1 MTTQRP
7 FMTTS
12 TTRRLGGALL
22 ALALGLVLPASASA
36 APITFEFMGQVT
48 ESAFATIPVGSAV
61 SGSYTFDDGLT
72 DQAPGDLSF
81 GFYGPVALTIT
92 FADSAFAD
100 GSSVSASDA
109 RIVILNNGDMTG
121 MADHYAVRF
130 GLPEQPTLTGSFA
143 GRGLIGGSLHRLE
156 DTAAEGPFT
165 SDSLPLTPPDLASL
179 PIDTSGVGFMP
190 EGTLV
195 RFTLTSLTLAAPE
208 TQTLTAAKDSFLR
221 KGAPDRNEG
230 ANPGLRLQAAG
241 DNRVVVAF
249 DPEAIDGFGNVTTA
263 TLVLTIAEIADNWGK
278 NMDRTVDAHP
288 LAVDFAEGN
297 GQAMGVPSAQ
307 STRGSGPGV
316 TWNCAE
322 DAEIANQ
329 QTDCDPRWDGGDFGP
344 ATADPVL
351 HVKGLSGAVSWDV
364 TTDVQA
370 GATAWLIKKTD
381 ERQAGKVVYHSKD
394 GADAAGDP
402 DLAPRLILE

>member
-121 MADHYAVRF
+121 MADHHHSR
-130 GLPEQPTLTGSFA
+130 P
-143 GRGLIGGSLHRLE
+143 
-156 DTAAEGPFT
+156 
-165 SDSLPLTPPDLASL
+165 
-179 PIDTSGVGFMP
+179 
-190 EGTLV
+190 
-195 RFTLTSLTLAAPE
+195 
-208 TQTLTAAKDSFLR
+208 
-221 KGAPDRNEG
+221 GAP
-230 ANPGLRLQAAG
+230 
-241 DNRVVVAF
+241 
-249 DPEAIDGFGNVTTA
+249 
-263 TLVLTIAEIADNWGK
+263 
-278 NMDRTVDAHP
+278 
-288 LAVDFAEGN
+288 
-297 GQAMGVPSAQ
+297 
-307 STRGSGPGV
+307 
-316 TWNCAE
+316 
-322 DAEIANQ
+322 
-329 QTDCDPRWDGGDFGP
+329 
-344 ATADPVL
+344 
-351 HVKGLSGAVSWDV
+351 
-364 TTDVQA
+364 
-370 GATAWLIKKTD
+370 
-381 ERQAGKVVYHSKD
+381 
-394 GADAAGDP
+394 
-402 DLAPRLILE
+402 